1 MTALLSDPV
10 TLLAIGLTGLAFGI
24 VWVLACLRGHD
35 GR

>member
-1 MTALLSDPV
+1 MTAPLTNPV

-24 VWVLACLRGHD
+24 VWVLACLQGYD